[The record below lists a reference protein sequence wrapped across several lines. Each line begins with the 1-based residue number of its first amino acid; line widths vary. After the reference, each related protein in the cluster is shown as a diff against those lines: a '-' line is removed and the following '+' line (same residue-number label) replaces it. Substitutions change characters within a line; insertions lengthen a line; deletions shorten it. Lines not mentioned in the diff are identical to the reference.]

1 MAAQRRSDL
10 ISVVVATRNGAQHI
24 DACLR
29 ALAACRAPIGF
40 AKEVIV
46 VDDGSTDDTAA
57 RAALHA
63 GVRVVSL
70 PPSGPSAARNAG
82 IQAALGEAIAFTD
95 DDCEVDPAWLVE
107 LVGTL
112 RATDA
117 AAAGGAQLVP
127 DGDQGLSR
135 AIGRFLLAAGFAGG
149 YTRRGNA
156 LRDVD
161 HNPSCCSI
169 YRTAALLAV
178 GGFAAGLWPG
188 EDVELD
194 YRIRQRGWRVVY
206 TPRARVRHHR
216 VGTWRGFA
224 RMLWR
229 YGRWSAG
236 YLTRKLGPIRPI
248 SLVPLASAAALFAIV
263 ALSRTEPAYALAGLL
278 LGLAA
283 VCRTLLRGGI
293 SARELP
299 LQLALTAVGGA
310 AWHLGYLRGLCE
322 GQPLRPGLEPRPD
335 EVARPLAPRQREE
348 APAGT

>member
-1 MAAQRRSDL
+1 MASQRRSDL
-10 ISVVVATRNGAQHI
+10 ITVVVATRNGAQHI

-40 AKEVIV
+40 EKEVLV
-46 VDDGSTDDTAA
+46 VDDGSTDETAA
-57 RAALHA
+57 RAAGHA
-63 GVRVVSL
+63 GVQVLSL

-82 IQAALGEAIAFTD
+82 VLAARGEAVAFTD

-127 DGDQGLSR
+127 DDDRGLAR

-194 YRIRQRGWRVVY
+194 HRLRQRGWRVVY

-236 YLTRKLGPIRPI
+236 HLTRKLGPIRPI
-248 SLVPLASAAALFAIV
+248 GLAPLGTALGLAALVAAWSAAPLYGAGV
-263 ALSRTEPAYALAGLL
+263 AL
-278 LGLAA
+278 LGLAF
-283 VCRTLLRGGI
+283 VVRTLLGGGLRP
-293 SARELP
+293 AELP
-299 LQLALTAVGGA
+299 LQVALTLVGGV
-310 AWHLGYLRGLCE
+310 AWHLGYVRGLCD
-322 GQPLRPGLEPRPD
+322 GRPLRPGLEPRPD
-335 EVARPLAPRQREE
+335 EVARPLAPAPRGE
-348 APAGT
+348 AAATA